1 MAIIQK
7 HNHRGYTVYPSPP
20 DPFEPVEEKTK
31 SDPVAKKLHG
41 EYFKESL
48 DLNRDRAQLAKLP
61 ERVNH
66 PSHYN
71 QGKYE
76 VIDVIQDWGL
86 DFTEGNVVKYLA
98 RSKYKENRIE
108 DLKKARWYLDYLI
121 NHLEK
126 E

>member
-1 MAIIQK
+1 MPIIEK
-7 HNHRGYTVYPSPP
+7 HNQRGYTVYHSTP
-20 DPFEPVEEKTK
+20 DPFEPVPNELDQT
-31 SDPVAKKLHG
+31 AKKLHDSS
-41 EYFKESL
+41 FKESL
-48 DLNRDRAQLAKLP
+48 PNVDRAQLAKLP

-86 DFTEGNVVKYLA
+86 DFTEGNVVKYVA
-98 RSKYKENRIE
+98 RSKHKENRVE

-121 NHLEK
+121 SQLEK